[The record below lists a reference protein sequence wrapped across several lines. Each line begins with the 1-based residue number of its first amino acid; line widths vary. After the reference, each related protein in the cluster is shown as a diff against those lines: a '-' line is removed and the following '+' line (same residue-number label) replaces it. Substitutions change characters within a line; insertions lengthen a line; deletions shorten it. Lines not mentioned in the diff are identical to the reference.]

1 MKIVLASH
9 GHFAMEL
16 LHSAEMICGKQKG
29 INVIEFTPGEDLQ
42 ELKSKFSQYIN
53 NTEETLIITDVFG
66 GTPYNVAAGLTLQ
79 NNLCTAISGVSLPML
94 LDILT
99 MQTTDGVSVKN
110 LVDTIWKNKA
120 NYIRSSKESANISEL
135 EEL

>member
-53 NTEETLIITDVFG
+53 NTEETLIMTDVFG
-66 GTPYNVAAGLTLQ
+66 GTPYNVAADLALQ

-99 MQTTDGVSVKN
+99 MRTTDGVSVKN